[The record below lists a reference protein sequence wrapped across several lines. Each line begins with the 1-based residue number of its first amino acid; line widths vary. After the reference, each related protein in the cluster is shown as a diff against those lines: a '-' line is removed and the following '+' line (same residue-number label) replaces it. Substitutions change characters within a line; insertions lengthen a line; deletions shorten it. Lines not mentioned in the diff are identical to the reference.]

1 MFAQAGDQPTRF
13 VRVSVLPASL
23 KGTSSI
29 RYVDPEDAARPKDQS
44 YRGYIDQVIGQP
56 APLTSA
62 AGLSIL
68 QIAAPSKRA

>member
-1 MFAQAGDQPTRF
+1 
-13 VRVSVLPASL
+13 RVSVLPASL

-56 APLTSA
+56 
-62 AGLSIL
+62 
-68 QIAAPSKRA
+68 RR